1 MLVIAPLFLCFSSV
15 LLRKSGFGLGL
26 RGIGL
31 ETDKS
36 GVVRFSKRCAF

>member
-1 MLVIAPLFLCFSSV
+1 
-15 LLRKSGFGLGL
+15 LRRFFFAFQAFCLEKAVFGLGL

-36 GVVRFSKRCAF
+36 DAVRFSKSCAF